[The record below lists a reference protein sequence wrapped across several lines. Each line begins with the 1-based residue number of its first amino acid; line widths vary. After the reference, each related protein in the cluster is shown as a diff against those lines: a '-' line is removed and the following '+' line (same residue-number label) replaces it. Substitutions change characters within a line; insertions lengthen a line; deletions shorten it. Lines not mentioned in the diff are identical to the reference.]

1 MNIKEDIIVLDCIGS
16 CMRVRFD
23 VLTVGFLINNL

>member
-23 VLTVGFLINNL
+23 ILTLRFLNNL